1 MGLSLDPLGPHFGRP
16 TFELIA
22 FVLVRLSPDEC
33 WRTPVESKR
42 ILRNRLAI
50 IEVLRQ
56 KVFNSRL
63 PQQAE
68 SKKQGGRRCVAR
80 RASSIMEGCENQFRQ
95 RIEAENRGQAR
106 SSRLRYLARRPRWG
120 GGSLRAFRR
129 AGVIFD
135 AVLFESCVGGVAVAM
150 TFSSIFHFK
159 FWFRWGV
166 VLAAFLGAF

>member
-1 MGLSLDPLGPHFGRP
+1 MYYFGRHLGVFWQQKCVQKSGEILEAILEAKKGVP
-16 TFELIA
+16 RIFWGRPGGMRGGPGEDNGG
-22 FVLVRLSPDEC
+22 VREPIS
-33 WRTPVESKR
+33 
-42 ILRNRLAI
+42 
-50 IEVLRQ
+50 
-56 KVFNSRL
+56 
-63 PQQAE
+63 
-68 SKKQGGRRCVAR
+68 
-80 RASSIMEGCENQFRQ
+80 
-95 RIEAENRGQAR
+95 AENRGRGSKAGAR

-166 VLAAFLGAF
+166 VLAAFLGAFWRPLWVLRASLGLLLGVTWGSLG